1 MAYYYLNFFVQYS
14 DVILTWCD
22 DSWICLIAALESL
35 FNGHAITTNPA
46 NWRSHSHSSRFMSRI
61 CHKKNKVIVLR
72 KTPKYVPAFYRYVTR
87 SFFGE
92 TTVWRPTAVSGR
104 DRKYLFFV
112 DWHAITKRVP
122 SCENQSCNWMNN
134 YENTKFLSEIIYMLV
149 IRGLRGR
156 GHKRQFLVYTFDL
169 KKIVART
176 LE

>member
-104 DRKYLFFV
+104 DRKYLFFCRLACNYQKSSFMWKSIV
-112 DWHAITKRVP
+112 QLDEQLWEHKIFVRDHIHACNQGAKR
-122 SCENQSCNWMNN
+122 
-134 YENTKFLSEIIYMLV
+134 
-149 IRGLRGR
+149 
-156 GHKRQFLVYTFDL
+156 
-169 KKIVART
+169 
-176 LE
+176 